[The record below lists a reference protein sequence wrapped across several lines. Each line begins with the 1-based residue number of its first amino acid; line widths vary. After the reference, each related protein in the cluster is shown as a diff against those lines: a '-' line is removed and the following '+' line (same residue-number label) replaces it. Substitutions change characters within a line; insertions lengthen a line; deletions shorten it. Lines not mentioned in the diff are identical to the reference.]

1 MRQHSRQAADGPR
14 LEGPNRRVWASRL
27 PGRLVPCER
36 LRSGFATAV
45 SRARPLRRFGVGNLM
60 GMCGGVCA
68 LGWLISLALA
78 PETRRLV
85 RRNLKT
91 GDLAAKGAG
100 AFVADGRGAAACA
113 LHPRPRGG

>member
-1 MRQHSRQAADGPR
+1 M
-14 LEGPNRRVWASRL
+14 
-27 PGRLVPCER
+27 PCER
-36 LRSGFATAV
+36 LRSGL
-45 SRARPLRRFGVGNLM
+45 RRPFLAPAALRRFGVGNLM
-60 GMCGGVCA
+60 GMFGGVCA